1 MGPLT
6 EVCLNVS
13 VIVNI
18 SVNLTKFSVTW
29 EGSLNEELSRLG
41 WPVGMPVR
49 ILLNMLINVKRLVI
63 ILGGL
68 VVMDCVK

>member
-6 EVCLNVS
+6 VVCLNVS

-29 EGSLNEELSRLG
+29 EGNLNEELSRLS

-49 ILLNMLINVKRLVI
+49 ILLNMLINVKRPVI

-68 VVMDCVK
+68 VVMDCIK

>member
-1 MGPLT
+1 M
-6 EVCLNVS
+6 CLNVS

-29 EGSLNEELSRLG
+29 EGSLNEELPRLG
-41 WPVGMPVR
+41 WPVGMPVS
-49 ILLNMLINVKRLVI
+49 ILLNMLINVRRPVT

-68 VVMDCVK
+68 VVLDCIK